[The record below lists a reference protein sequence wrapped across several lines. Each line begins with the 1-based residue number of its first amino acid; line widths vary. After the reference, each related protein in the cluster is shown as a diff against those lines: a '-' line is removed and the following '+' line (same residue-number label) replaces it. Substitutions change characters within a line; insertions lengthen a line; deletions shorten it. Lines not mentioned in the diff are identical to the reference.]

1 MQNYSSKDIFIAYR
15 FNCLK
20 KYFDVRKKCNFFV
33 NASLHESP
41 TRCSM
46 RFRRGTKKMCFLA
59 KAGGS
64 TCKVMNLLVVS
75 GYYGGRFTI
84 FTEIGNHGITGY

>member
-1 MQNYSSKDIFIAYR
+1 MAYR

-20 KYFDVRKKCNFFV
+20 KYPDIRKKYNFFV
-33 NASLHESP
+33 NPSLHEIP

-46 RFRRGTKKMCFLA
+46 RLRTVPKKMHFLG

-64 TCKVMNLLVVS
+64 TCKVTNLLVLS

-84 FTEIGNHGITGY
+84 FTEILKHGIIRY

>member
-1 MQNYSSKDIFIAYR
+1 M
-15 FNCLK
+15 K
-20 KYFDVRKKCNFFV
+20 KYSDIRKKNIFFV
-33 NASLHESP
+33 NPSLHESP
-41 TRCSM
+41 TRCLM
-46 RFRRGTKKMCFLA
+46 RLRTVRKKMLFLA
-59 KAGGS
+59 MAGGL

>member
-1 MQNYSSKDIFIAYR
+1 MKNYSSKDIFMAYR

-20 KYFDVRKKCNFFV
+20 KYPDITKKYNFFV
-33 NASLHESP
+33 NPSLHEIP

-46 RFRRGTKKMCFLA
+46 RLRTVPKKMHFLA
-59 KAGGS
+59 TAEDS

-75 GYYGGRFTI
+75 GYYGGRFPI
-84 FTEIGNHGITGY
+84 FTEMLKHGITGY

>member
-1 MQNYSSKDIFIAYR
+1 MQKYSSQDIFIAYR

-20 KYFDVRKKCNFFV
+20 KYSDIRKKNFFFV
-33 NASLHESP
+33 NPSVHDSP
-41 TRCSM
+41 TRCLM
-46 RFRRGTKKMCFLA
+46 YLRTVPKKMLFLA
-59 KAGGS
+59 MAGGS